1 VLEENALSL
10 QQLAQKRVLDR
21 SYVPSF
27 STLGAVSGRGAGTG
41 LTGNFPGGTAG
52 LAPDTFNWAVGVQV
66 TFSAFDYFG
75 LHEQKGI
82 QDAKIEAEH
91 ARYDL
96 SLSNVSAGVE
106 QARAT
111 LAGARQIAA
120 NTPAELA
127 AAQASE
133 QQQQVRY
140 RSALAT
146 VVDVTAAEGVL
157 AQAEADD
164 KIARLSVWRAELGV
178 AAAQGDLQPFL
189 ELLQGGAKGK

>member
-1 VLEENALSL
+1 
-10 QQLAQKRVLDR
+10 
-21 SYVPSF
+21 
-27 STLGAVSGRGAGTG
+27 VSGRGAGTG

-52 LAPDTFNWAVGVQV
+52 LAPDTFNWALGVQV
-66 TFSAFDYFG
+66 TFSAFDFFA
-75 LHEQKGI
+75 LREQKKI
-82 QDAKIEAEH
+82 QDAKVDAER

-96 SLSNVSAGVE
+96 SLTNVSAAAE

-127 AAQASE
+127 AARASE
-133 QQQQVRY
+133 QQQQARY
-140 RSALAT
+140 RSGLAT
-146 VVDVTAAEGVL
+146 VVDVTAAEGLL

-164 KIARLSVWRAELGV
+164 ALARLSVWRAELGV

-189 ELLQGGAKGK
+189 QLLEAKGK